1 MTMTGLKPA
10 QLPDG
15 VAASPDGT
23 CAVSGPALAW
33 LNALDRTITGSAI
46 CHGCVDHCFPPV
58 VPALDLS
65 RIDYFSSF
73 PHLVTVPVTYP
84 TDEAALRR
92 VADGAEVDD
101 EGALRLR
108 EHAPAR
114 HALSP
119 AACYPVYSL
128 LGAVELDSR
137 RLVTTR
143 ATCFRREADFV
154 PLRRQWTFNMRE
166 IVCVGSESEVDA
178 LLQWGT
184 ALVDE
189 LTGRLGLDRVWQDA
203 GDPFFQPARN
213 GRALLQLL
221 APVKQEAVVD
231 ELAIASV
238 NQHHDHFGAAFGISR
253 GGETARSGCVAFGL
267 ERWLGVVAGVW
278 GTDPGSWPDPAGPEA
293 GHG

>member
-1 MTMTGLKPA
+1 MTMTSLQPSL
-10 QLPDG
+10 LPDG
-15 VAASPDGT
+15 VTASLDGT
-23 CAVSGPALAW
+23 CMVSGPALNW
-33 LNALDRTITGSAI
+33 LNALDRTITAAAI
-46 CHGCVDHCFPPV
+46 GHGCVEHCFPPV
-58 VPALDLS
+58 LPARDLA

-84 TDEAALRR
+84 ADEAALRR
-92 VADGAEVDD
+92 VADGEEVDD
-101 EGALRLR
+101 AGALRLR
-108 EHAPAR
+108 EHAPVR

-119 AACYPVYSL
+119 AACYPVYPL
-128 LGAVELDSR
+128 LSAAELDSR

-143 ATCFRREADFV
+143 ATCFRRESAFV

-166 IVCVGSESEVDA
+166 IVCVGTESEVEA
-178 LLQWGT
+178 LLQWGA

-203 GDPFFQPARN
+203 SDPFFQPAQN

-231 ELAIASV
+231 ELPIASV
-238 NQHHDHFGAAFGISR
+238 NKHHDHFGAAFGVSR
-253 GGETARSGCVAFGL
+253 GGETAGSGCVAFGL

-278 GTDPGSWPDPAGPEA
+278 GTDPRNWPDPAGQA
-293 GHG
+293 RHG